1 MIQSIL
7 NQQIHLE
14 HILLLKSN
22 DHEHILKNVVDQ
34 QTYFLVVFYN
44 QIQISI
50 LIPQHYQL

>member
-7 NQQIHLE
+7 NQQTHLG
-14 HILLLKSN
+14 HTLLLKSN

-44 QIQISI
+44 QIQIGI
-50 LIPQHYQL
+50 LILQHYQL